1 MELNLNQE
9 MKQML
14 SVLLLVLLPLIVI
27 GLGLFFGVKNAG
39 YYILTLIWLG
49 VGYIFLSAIY

>member
-14 SVLLLVLLPLIVI
+14 SALLLVLLPLIVI
-27 GLGLFFGVKNAG
+27 GLGLIFGVKNAG
-39 YYILTLIWLG
+39 YYILTLIWLV
-49 VGYIFLSAIY
+49 VGSIFLSAIY

>member
-14 SVLLLVLLPLIVI
+14 SILLLVLLPLIVL
-27 GLGLFFGVKNAG
+27 GLGAIFGVKNAG
-39 YYILTLIWLG
+39 YYILTMIRLG
-49 VGYIFLSAIY
+49 VGVIFFSALD

>member
-14 SVLLLVLLPLIVI
+14 SLLLLVLLPLIVL
-27 GLGLFFGVKNAG
+27 GLGTIFGVKNAG
-39 YYILTLIWLG
+39 YYILTIIWLG
-49 VGYIFLSAIY
+49 VGVIFFSAVD

>member
-14 SVLLLVLLPLIVI
+14 SALLLVLLPLIVL
-27 GLGLFFGVKNAG
+27 GLGVIFGVKNAG
-39 YYILTLIWLG
+39 YYILTIIWLG
-49 VGYIFLSAIY
+49 VGFIFFNAVD

>member
-14 SVLLLVLLPLIVI
+14 SALLLVLLPLIVL
-27 GLGLFFGVKNAG
+27 GLGAIFGVKNAG
-39 YYILTLIWLG
+39 YYILTIIWLG
-49 VGYIFLSAIY
+49 VGFIFFSALD

>member
-14 SVLLLVLLPLIVI
+14 SAILLILLPLIVL
-27 GLGLFFGVKNAG
+27 GLGVIFGVKNAG
-39 YYILTLIWLG
+39 YYISTIIWLG
-49 VGYIFLSAIY
+49 MGVIFFGAIN

>member
-14 SVLLLVLLPLIVI
+14 SVLLLVLLPLIVL
-27 GLGLFFGVKNAG
+27 GLGAIFGVKNAG
-39 YYILTLIWLG
+39 YYILTIIWLG
-49 VGYIFLSAIY
+49 VGVIFFSAVD

>member
-14 SVLLLVLLPLIVI
+14 SALLLVLLPLIVL
-27 GLGLFFGVKNAG
+27 GLGAIFGVKNAG
-39 YYILTLIWLG
+39 YYILTIIWLG
-49 VGYIFLSAIY
+49 VGFIFFNAVD

>member
-14 SVLLLVLLPLIVI
+14 SILLLVLLPLIVL
-27 GLGLFFGVKNAG
+27 GLGAIFGVKNAG
-39 YYILTLIWLG
+39 YYILTMIWLG
-49 VGYIFLSAIY
+49 VGFIFFNAVD

>member
-14 SVLLLVLLPLIVI
+14 SALLLVLLPLIVL
-27 GLGLFFGVKNAG
+27 GLGAIFGVKNAG
-39 YYILTLIWLG
+39 YYILTMIWLG
-49 VGYIFLSAIY
+49 VGFIFFSAVD

>member
-9 MKQML
+9 MKQIL
-14 SVLLLVLLPLIVI
+14 SALLLVLLPLIVL
-27 GLGLFFGVKNAG
+27 GLGAILGVKNAG

-49 VGYIFLSAIY
+49 VGLIFFSALD

>member
-14 SVLLLVLLPLIVI
+14 SALMLVLLPLIVL
-27 GLGLFFGVKNAG
+27 GLGAIFGVKNAG
-39 YYILTLIWLG
+39 YYILTIIWLG
-49 VGYIFLSAIY
+49 VGFIFFNAVD